1 MRASET
7 RGKKDGDET
16 MDAKTKNMLL
26 SWVATSGND
35 AEKAAKW
42 AARNMRA
49 IGGIKFWRAA
59 IAEAMQG

>member
-1 MRASET
+1 
-7 RGKKDGDET
+7 
-16 MDAKTKNMLL
+16 MDAMTKEMLK

-59 IAEAMQG
+59 IAEAMQGCTTHRSLRPRRATS

>member
-1 MRASET
+1 MRARET
-7 RGKKDGDET
+7 RGTKTGNET
-16 MDAKTKNMLL
+16 MDAKTKEMLKGF
-26 SWVATSGND
+26 VATSGND

>member
-1 MRASET
+1 MN
-7 RGKKDGDET
+7 
-16 MDAKTKNMLL
+16 AKTKEMLKGF
-26 SWVATSGND
+26 VATSGND

>member
-1 MRASET
+1 
-7 RGKKDGDET
+7 
-16 MDAKTKNMLL
+16 MDARTKEMLK

>member
-1 MRASET
+1 MRANET
-7 RGKKDGDET
+7 HGTKTGNAT
-16 MDAKTKNMLL
+16 MDARTKEMLKGF
-26 SWVATSGND
+26 VATSGND